1 MGFGDFAMG
10 YLVGQ
15 SFSGPNHIPD
25 GSAPYSEW
33 SSQAKKD
40 WDKKCD
46 EAYWRAWD
54 KACKEKVI
62 ERLRK
67 HDTTFAILT
76 FHQQPIYP
84 NMTQDEQ
91 ADLLERGELRL
102 VAPTKNLG
110 PLGAIWADETREEAQ
125 DSVYL
130 RLKTEVIDRL
140 LAEEGYRIVL

>member
-25 GSAPYSEW
+25 GNAPYSEW

-54 KACKEKVI
+54 KAYKEALIDGIRAGTK
-62 ERLRK
+62 RLLVFREE
-67 HDTTFAILT
+67 LL
-76 FHQQPIYP
+76 YP
-84 NMTQDEQ
+84 HISSEEE
-91 ADLLERGELRL
+91 ASLLENNDIKIIDLRDLNIRGFFWVDNERIE
-102 VAPTKNLG
+102 TKNKGYIELQ
-110 PLGAIWADETREEAQ
+110 E
-125 DSVYL
+125 
-130 RLKTEVIDRL
+130 L
-140 LAEEGYRIVL
+140 LQKDMARSKDYRII

>member
-25 GSAPYSEW
+25 GNTPYSEW

-62 ERLRK
+62 ERLRNHEEGFSFFSTK
-67 HDTTFAILT
+67 
-76 FHQQPIYP
+76 
-84 NMTQDEQ
+84 TQDEQ
-91 ADLLERGELRL
+91 ADLIESGELRIA
-102 VAPTKNLG
+102 APTQGMGEGLG
-110 PLGAIWADETREEAQ
+110 LVWADENREETKGSKYQ
-125 DSVYL
+125 EN
-130 RLKTEVIDRL
+130 LKIIMNKVK
-140 LAEEGYRIVL
+140 EGVYRIVI

>member
-25 GSAPYSEW
+25 GNTPYSEW

-54 KACKEKVI
+54 RAFKNKTI
-62 ERLRK
+62 ERLRA
-67 HDTTFAILT
+67 HESNFNLFTFRGDFL
-76 FHQQPIYP
+76 YP
-84 NMTQDEQ
+84 SLSQDEQ
-91 ADLLERGELRL
+91 ADMLERGEIKLLILRDKQVQL
-102 VAPTKNLG
+102 GLWANDERDEAKVA
-110 PLGAIWADETREEAQ
+110 I
-125 DSVYL
+125 YL
-130 RLKTEVIDRL
+130 DRM
-140 LAEEGYRIVL
+140 EQIKYDMENGNYRIID

>member
-25 GSAPYSEW
+25 GNTPYSEW

-54 KACKEKVI
+54 RAFKKEGI
-62 ERLRK
+62 RRLRAHEK
-67 HDTTFAILT
+67 DLSFLT
-76 FHQQPIYP
+76 FRGEKLYP
-84 NMTQDEQ
+84 HISQDKE
-91 ADLLERGELRL
+91 ADLFESGEVRFIVFQNPSLRSF
-102 VAPTKNLG
+102 
-110 PLGAIWADETREEAQ
+110 IWDDANREEAQ
-125 DSVYL
+125 NPNYL
-130 RLKTEVIDRL
+130 ELQKLNKQDIESGRSFRVI
-140 LAEEGYRIVL
+140 

>member
-25 GSAPYSEW
+25 GNAPYSEW

-54 KACKEKVI
+54 KACKKKVI
-62 ERLRK
+62 ERLRNPN
-67 HDTTFAILT
+67 DEFRIGSIT
-76 FHQQPIYP
+76 YP
-84 NMTQDEQ
+84 DISKE
-91 ADLLERGELRL
+91 
-102 VAPTKNLG
+102 
-110 PLGAIWADETREEAQ
+110 IWADDSREEAQ
-125 DSVYL
+125 REGYKHEFETFVKKVLERGDY
-130 RLKTEVIDRL
+130 RVID
-140 LAEEGYRIVL
+140 

>member
-25 GSAPYSEW
+25 GNAPYSEW

-54 KACKEKVI
+54 KAYKEALIDGIRAGTK
-62 ERLRK
+62 RLLV
-67 HDTTFAILT
+67 F
-76 FHQQPIYP
+76 
-84 NMTQDEQ
+84 
-91 ADLLERGELRL
+91 RGELLYPHISSEEEASLLENNDIKIIDLRDL
-102 VAPTKNLG
+102 NIRGFFWVDNERIETKNKGYIELQ
-110 PLGAIWADETREEAQ
+110 E
-125 DSVYL
+125 
-130 RLKTEVIDRL
+130 L
-140 LAEEGYRIVL
+140 LQKDMARSKDYRII

>member
-46 EAYWRAWD
+46 EVYWEAWD
-54 KACKEKVI
+54 RAFKEKVI
-62 ERLRK
+62 ERLRN
-67 HDTTFAILT
+67 HEEGAIFYT
-76 FHQQPIYP
+76 SIYP

-91 ADLLERGELRL
+91 ADLIERGEWKI
-102 VAPTKNLG
+102 VAPTQGAGNLSI
-110 PLGAIWADETREEAQ
+110 IWANENRKEAK
-125 DSVYL
+125 DPKYL
-130 RLKTEVIDRL
+130 EK
-140 LAEEGYRIVL
+140 LAECSANIKNHGYRIIN

>member
-54 KACKEKVI
+54 KAYKEGTINELKNVQTAGIQTAKVLGTTK
-62 ERLRK
+62 ERLIS
-67 HDTTFAILT
+67 AIESGE
-76 FHQQPIYP
+76 IKIVSIIEP
-84 NMTQDEQ
+84 NV
-91 ADLLERGELRL
+91 
-102 VAPTKNLG
+102 VAEIPTKM
-110 PLGAIWADETREEAQ
+110 IWTDASREEAQ
-125 DSVYL
+125 RDEYKQYL
-130 RLKTEVIDRL
+130 KEVMDLIGKYQHCVIL
-140 LAEEGYRIVL
+140 

>member
-25 GSAPYSEW
+25 GNTPYSEW

-54 KACKEKVI
+54 KAYKEGVI
-62 ERLRK
+62 KRLRA
-67 HDTTFAILT
+67 HENGANLLT
-76 FHQQPIYP
+76 FRGNILYP
-84 NMTQDEQ
+84 SISQDRQ
-91 ADLLERGELRL
+91 ADMLESGELKL
-102 VAPTKNLG
+102 VVLRDKQIALG
-110 PLGAIWADETREEAQ
+110 LWANSDREEA
-125 DSVYL
+125 
-130 RLKTEVIDRL
+130 RLPLYIERMEQIEKDMSGGNYRVIS
-140 LAEEGYRIVL
+140 